1 MQYFGVFKTKYE
13 EVFLTESY
21 LYISCDKDDEIT
33 VKDLKEKIKT
43 NKLKKKNIIGTIFLY
58 NPIVSPVG
66 YDSNKFLLEQEFDK
80 FDEMIELK
88 IETYM
93 TVFKNAM
100 SKTDEI
106 KGKLIQVRNLFNL
119 NEKNIDSSQ
128 LLMKFNDDLEKY
140 NSLQNTEF
148 DRDIMYLD
156 AQNLIPS
163 GKFVFFSWGEK
174 INAKEFIYIDDYARL
189 IYENCKKLGKKIAFV
204 YKEEKSLEGAE
215 QLLQF
220 ATPMQNIKTKN
231 SITSAINESFKEFP
245 PKISPY
251 K

>member
-1 MQYFGVFKTKYE
+1 MQYFGVFQTKYE

-21 LYISCDKDDEIT
+21 LYISHDEEDRLTIKELKD
-33 VKDLKEKIKT
+33 KIKT
-43 NKLKKKNIIGTIFLY
+43 NKLRKKNIIGTIFLY
-58 NPIVSPVG
+58 NPIVTPLG
-66 YDSNKFLLEQEFDK
+66 FDSNSFLLEQDFK
-80 FDEMIELK
+80 QYDEMVEIK

-93 TVFKNAM
+93 TIFKNAM
-100 SKTDEI
+100 ATCEEC

-119 NEKNIDSSQ
+119 NEKNIDASK
-128 LLMKFNDDLEKY
+128 LLMKFNSDLEKY
-140 NSLQNTEF
+140 NSSQNTEF

-174 INAKEFIYIDDYARL
+174 INAKEFVYIDDYARL
-189 IYENCKKLGKKIAFV
+189 IYENCKQLGKKIAFV

-231 SITSAINESFKEFP
+231 SISQAINESFKEFP
-245 PKISPY
+245 PKITSY